1 MAEYSPS
8 GAVGF
13 ERSDTSL
20 GKGEEQVTWV
30 IIPNITHSTPPPV
43 AVTGAVVVP
52 QKVQFSK
59 TLPISF
65 P

>member
-1 MAEYSPS
+1 MKSLKLFSLAEYSPS

-13 ERSDTSL
+13 ERSGTSL
-20 GKGEEQVTWV
+20 ERRR
-30 IIPNITHSTPPPV
+30 IDHHSSSPP
-43 AVTGAVVVP
+43 ALVTGAVVVP
-52 QKVQFSK
+52 QRAQLSK